1 MLLKMSK
8 NASAVAIS
16 MWDLH
21 MREAREEIKALRIL
35 KGSKTFKE
43 PEHCLEPSK
52 AKENTPEVTATN
64 SLSGAKPPCFPQLK
78 LGICI
83 LISKGWVGRY
93 EILVCC

>member
-1 MLLKMSK
+1 
-8 NASAVAIS
+8 

-21 MREAREEIKALRIL
+21 MREAREEIQVLRTL
-35 KGSKTFKE
+35 MGSKTFKE

-52 AKENTPEVTATN
+52 AKENTPEVTTTN
-64 SLSGAKPPCFPQLK
+64 SLSGAKPPSFPQLK

-83 LISKGWVGRY
+83 LISKGWVGRD